1 MSEAAQTDRILTI
14 PNVLSFLRIALIPV
28 FVALIVDPDT
38 TRAGLVLFVIVV
50 ATDWVDGALA
60 RATGQ
65 VSELG
70 KILDPVA
77 DRLAIAAG
85 LIALVIVDAFP
96 LWAALL
102 ILIRDVAVLIAGLVL
117 LSKRRTRIDVRPIG
131 KVATFALMASIACI
145 AWGNLGYALAPAAL
159 VIGWA
164 FFAVGIVEY
173 YVATVLY
180 VGDLRRAWRGRRPPR
195 RPERGRTVPRDVL
208 RSSRTSRH
216 GETAHRGA
224 EEKQMEFPEDLRYTK
239 EHEWVR
245 DEGRAGS
252 ASASPTSRRTR
263 SATSCTSTFPRR
275 ERR

>member
-1 MSEAAQTDRILTI
+1 MSEPAQTDRILTI
-14 PNVLSFLRIALIPV
+14 PNVISFLRIALIPV

-117 LSKRRTRIDVRPIG
+117 LSKRRTRIDVRYIG
-131 KVATFALMASIACI
+131 KVATFALMTSIALI
-145 AWGNLGYALAPAAL
+145 SWGNLGYLLAPATL

-164 FFAVGIVEY
+164 FYAAGIVEY

-180 VGDLRRAWRGRRPPR
+180 VGDLRRAWRG
-195 RPERGRTVPRDVL
+195 
-208 RSSRTSRH
+208 S
-216 GETAHRGA
+216 
-224 EEKQMEFPEDLRYTK
+224 
-239 EHEWVR
+239 
-245 DEGRAGS
+245 AGP
-252 ASASPTSRRTR
+252 AA
-263 SATSCTSTFPRR
+263 
-275 ERR
+275 

>member
-1 MSEAAQTDRILTI
+1 MSEPAQTDRVLTI
-14 PNVLSFLRIALIPV
+14 PNVISFLRIALIPV

-65 VSELG
+65 VSDLG

-102 ILIRDVAVLIAGLVL
+102 ILIRDVAVLIAGLIL
-117 LSKRRTRIDVRPIG
+117 LSKRRTRIDVRYIG
-131 KVATFALMASIACI
+131 KVATFALMTSIALI
-145 AWGNLGYALAPAAL
+145 SWGNLGYLLAPATL

-164 FFAVGIVEY
+164 FYAAGIVEY

-180 VGDLRRAWRGRRPPR
+180 VGDLRRAWRG
-195 RPERGRTVPRDVL
+195 
-208 RSSRTSRH
+208 S
-216 GETAHRGA
+216 
-224 EEKQMEFPEDLRYTK
+224 
-239 EHEWVR
+239 
-245 DEGRAGS
+245 AGP
-252 ASASPTSRRTR
+252 AA
-263 SATSCTSTFPRR
+263 
-275 ERR
+275 